1 MDSIL
6 LAAGLNYGVAIQKKH
21 DSTDFLGVEDGRQW
35 PCRPA
40 VGGVPSFEVALTSDH
55 PAHTA
60 WPVEGV
66 EDEPSNGAGPNRRW
80 PTRSA

>member
-40 VGGVPSFEVALTSDH
+40 VGGVPSFEVALTFVRS
-55 PAHTA
+55 AHNA
-60 WPVEGV
+60 WHADGV
-66 EDEPSNGAGPNRRW
+66 KDVPSNGAGPDGRR
-80 PTRSA
+80 PSRPA